1 LRRRRSIRDRFRGL
15 DLLGFRP
22 LLAMVQD
29 VKCMLPIYG
38 KDDTGRAEKDGQRI
52 QRRIIQQAAG

>member
-1 LRRRRSIRDRFRGL
+1 LRRRRSTRDRFDGL

-22 LLAMVQD
+22 LLAMIQD

-38 KDDTGRAEKDGQRI
+38 KDDTGRPEKDGQCI
-52 QRRIIQQAAG
+52 